1 MRGLKIG
8 NSCVLYSLNPGPPYR
23 KLDTSGA
30 RRTTEASGAGVQG
43 EPTFMSRHD
52 DDDESWYR
60 RILDSMSD
68 YVFVKDTRSRLVWA
82 NRQFCSYYGM
92 TPEELVDIV
101 EPPTTDPDDVVHY
114 VKDDYQVIVE
124 GKPLFIPREPFT
136 DHEGTVRYIAT
147 VKSPIRDADDRV
159 IGLVGSA
166 RLLTDEDSVATSRLE
181 RQRWKEHLSELRTLV
196 YDLPLAAAMFDPQ
209 LRFLAYSQAWPAT
222 LGHEGPALT
231 SEFYSDAFE
240 QLLPL
245 RAHCQAAMESR
256 EPVSVPAIEIA
267 LANRPTVIVNIEI
280 RPWSTPT
287 GRCGGV
293 IVLLQDVTEL
303 YSANESLRRLN
314 DELLQ
319 FNYRVS
325 HDLLA
330 PLKTVLGYLNL
341 CEEELADGNLD
352 EMSSFHAKMRLNLER
367 LGGLVEDVLNL
378 ARADAVSAERCP
390 VDIAALV
397 AEIQEKFAEPIASA
411 SVQVTAQIDVGTVAV
426 ERVRLQQ
433 ILENL
438 IANAIK
444 YHDPRRELRR
454 VEIEARLEQPSLLVV
469 TVGDNGLGFDEALRD
484 TIFDLFMRGTS
495 THPGSGLGLYL
506 VKKHLA
512 QMQGTIE
519 VLSCRDDTVFQLRVP
534 VPPSAAG
541 REESE

>member
-1 MRGLKIG
+1 
-8 NSCVLYSLNPGPPYR
+8 
-23 KLDTSGA
+23 
-30 RRTTEASGAGVQG
+30 
-43 EPTFMSRHD
+43 MSRRD
-52 DDDESWYR
+52 DDSWYR

-68 YVFVKDTRSRLVWA
+68 YVFVKDTRSRLLWG
-82 NRQFCSYYGM
+82 NQQFCSYYGM

-101 EPPTTDPDDVVHY
+101 DPPTTDPDDVVHY
-114 VKDDYQVIVE
+114 VKDDYHVFVE

-136 DHEGTVRYIAT
+136 DHEGTVRHVSTA
-147 VKSPIRDADDRV
+147 KSPIRDADDRV
-159 IGLVGSA
+159 VGLVGVA
-166 RLLTDEDSVATSRLE
+166 RLLTDEDEVATSRQE
-181 RQRWKEHLSELRTLV
+181 RQRWKEQMSELRTLV
-196 YDLPLAAAMFDPQ
+196 YDLPLAAAMFDSQ
-209 LRFLAYSQAWPAT
+209 LRFLAYSQEWPRL
-222 LGHEGPALT
+222 LGHDGAALT

-240 QLLPL
+240 RILPL
-245 RAHCQAAMESR
+245 RARCQAALERR
-256 EPVSVPAIEIA
+256 EPMSIPAVSIE
-267 LANRPTVIVNIEI
+267 LANRPAVHANLEI
-280 RPWSTPT
+280 RPWSTPA
-287 GRCGGV
+287 GRVGGV

-330 PLKTVLGYLNL
+330 PLKTVLGYLHL
-341 CEEELADGNLD
+341 CEEDLEEGNLD
-352 EMSSFHAKMRLNLER
+352 DVRSFHGKMRVNLER

-378 ARADAVSAERCP
+378 ARADTVSTARSP
-390 VDIAALV
+390 VNIAALV
-397 AEIQEKFAEPIASA
+397 AEIQEKFAESIASA
-411 SVQVTAQIDVGTVAV
+411 SVQVTARVDVGTVAI

-433 ILENL
+433 SLENL
-438 IANAIK
+438 VANAIK
-444 YHDPRRELRR
+444 YHNPAQSLRR
-454 VEIEARLEQPSLLVV
+454 VEIEARLEQPSLLVI
-469 TVGDNGLGFDEALRD
+469 TVSDNGLGFDEEQRD

-495 THPGSGLGLYL
+495 THSGSGLGLYL